1 MMNNGI
7 SYTDYDPSR
16 YPELRKWV
24 VSSLSGH
31 KKPNDIIFQLCQR
44 TGWDWKQA
52 ERFVGQITELDSKEV
67 HRRRMPLL
75 LGVGLFLM
83 AGGVVAFL
91 PAFLDMIADLQ
102 MLEPPWDLDKL
113 FYALSGARANY
124 YRVFGIFGG
133 LAMFIGGGVGISNAI
148 RSAISGEGEDLMKS
162 GGPRND
168 LRL

>member
-7 SYTDYDPSR
+7 SNTDYDPSR
-16 YPELRKWV
+16 YPDLRKWV

-44 TGWDWKQA
+44 TGWDWTTAQ
-52 ERFVGQITELDSKEV
+52 RFVGQITELDGKEV

-91 PAFLDMIADLQ
+91 PAFQEMIADLSA
-102 MLEPPWDLDKL
+102 LEPPWDVQKVV
-113 FYALSGARANY
+113 YALSAAESGY
-124 YRVFGIFGG
+124 YNLIRVVLG
-133 LAMFIGGGVGISNAI
+133 LASFIGGGVGISNAV

-162 GGPRND
+162 GTPRLD
-168 LRL
+168 QRP